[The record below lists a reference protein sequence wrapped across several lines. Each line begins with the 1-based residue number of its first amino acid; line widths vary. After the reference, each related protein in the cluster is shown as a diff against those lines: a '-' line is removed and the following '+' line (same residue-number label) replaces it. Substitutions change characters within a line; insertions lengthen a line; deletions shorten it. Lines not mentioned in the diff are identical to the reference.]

1 MFMRKKLLLFLM
13 TIILVL
19 PNMTVLAADNTT
31 DDTTEE
37 TNTYADIDTTK
48 YYYNRFDNDAYKNVY
63 NQLQEAATAYH
74 ESNQNA
80 EYRESGE
87 THYYKAFTINVTSKN
102 WEVIGASVC
111 RVL

>member
-1 MFMRKKLLLFLM
+1 MDRGVFMRKKLLLFLM

-63 NQLQEAATAYH
+63 NQLQEAANAYH
-74 ESNQNA
+74 ESNQNS
-80 EYRESGE
+80 EYRESLLQSI
-87 THYYKAFTINVTSKN
+87 HD
-102 WEVIGASVC
+102 
-111 RVL
+111 

>member
-1 MFMRKKLLLFLM
+1 M

-48 YYYNRFDNDAYKNVY
+48 YYYNFVVSISA
-63 NQLQEAATAYH
+63 
-74 ESNQNA
+74 
-80 EYRESGE
+80 
-87 THYYKAFTINVTSKN
+87 
-102 WEVIGASVC
+102 
-111 RVL
+111 